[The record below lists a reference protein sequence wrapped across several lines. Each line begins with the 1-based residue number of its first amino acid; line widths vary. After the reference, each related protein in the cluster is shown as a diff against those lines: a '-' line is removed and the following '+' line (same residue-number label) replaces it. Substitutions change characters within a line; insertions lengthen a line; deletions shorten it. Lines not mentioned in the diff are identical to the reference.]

1 VKLLSNWLH
10 LLLLRQKITRY
21 LVVAVAVRLNH
32 PGEYL
37 VVAVAAPF
45 NHPGE
50 YLVVAVAAHFNQVKL
65 QHLHPPQQEN
75 EKQSL
80 SSSTTLSRVV
90 FSLAGKLRCMDMPH
104 TIAS

>member
-1 VKLLSNWLH
+1 MRAALAEDLG
-10 LLLLRQKITRY
+10 
-21 LVVAVAVRLNH
+21 
-32 PGEYL
+32 PGDATTL
-37 VVAVAAPF
+37 ACIPLKSKSLARMIAR
-45 NHPGE
+45 E

-104 TIAS
+104 TIASLVHKKWTFLNVRV